1 MKVTRNTIIRFLQSE
16 RDSFYMRAQ
25 KYALLMANAEQL
37 RDPVDYRNAERAW
50 MQYEH
55 YGDAVQSV
63 INHLNGAI
71 ERGEQ
76 P

>member
-16 RDSFYMRAQ
+16 RDSFYMKAQ

-50 MQYEH
+50 LQFEH

-63 INHLNGAI
+63 INHLNNAI

>member
-16 RDSFYMRAQ
+16 RDSFYMKAQ

>member
-16 RDSFYMRAQ
+16 RDSFYMKAQ
-25 KYALLMANAEQL
+25 KYAQLMANAEQV
-37 RDPVDYRNAERAW
+37 RDPIDYRNAERAW
-50 MQYEH
+50 LQFEH

-63 INHLNGAI
+63 INHLNNAI
-71 ERGEQ
+71 ERGDQ

>member
-1 MKVTRNTIIRFLQSE
+1 MKVTRNTILQFLKSE
-16 RDSFYMRAQ
+16 RDSFYMKAQ
-25 KYALLMANAEQL
+25 KYAQLMANAEQV
-37 RDPVDYRNAERAW
+37 RDPIDYRNAERAW

-71 ERGEQ
+71 ERGDQ

>member
-16 RDSFYMRAQ
+16 RDSFYMKAQ
-25 KYALLMANAEQL
+25 KYAQLMANAEQV
-37 RDPVDYRNAERAW
+37 RDPIDYRNAERAW

-63 INHLNGAI
+63 INHLNSAI

>member
-16 RDSFYMRAQ
+16 RDSFYMKAQ
-25 KYALLMANAEQL
+25 KYAQLMANAEQV
-37 RDPVDYRNAERAW
+37 RDPIDYRNAERAW

-71 ERGEQ
+71 ERGDQ

>member
-16 RDSFYMRAQ
+16 RDSFYRKAQ
-25 KYALLMANAEQL
+25 KYALLMADAEQV
-37 RDPVDYRNAERAW
+37 RDPIDYRNAERAW

>member
-16 RDSFYMRAQ
+16 RDSFYMKAQ

-63 INHLNGAI
+63 INHLNSAI
-71 ERGEQ
+71 ERGDQ

>member
-16 RDSFYMRAQ
+16 RDSFYMKAQ
-25 KYALLMANAEQL
+25 KYAQLMANAEQV
-37 RDPVDYRNAERAW
+37 RDPIDYRNAERAW

-63 INHLNGAI
+63 INHLNNAI
-71 ERGEQ
+71 ERGDQ